1 MTVIDDTKYLMQK
14 YKIHPNKGLGQNF
27 LVDEE
32 ALNLI
37 AQDVTKQDTII
48 EIGPGLGTLTNILL
62 NKAKKVISENKIITM
77 LMILFG
83 IFSIMNCILI
93 YTFMQLLKNI

>member
-27 LVDEE
+27 LVDEG

-62 NKAKKVISENKIITM
+62 NKAKKVIVVEIDPKMVAIIEDRFK
-77 LMILFG
+77 LYNNLER
-83 IFSIMNCILI
+83 
-93 YTFMQLLKNI
+93 K